1 MVQTAP
7 ATQGE
12 NGGMF
17 QKQDDIRINDPVDP
31 GGNNVTLKLPCFL
44 VILYSQVDGVTCM
57 QVGCGLRFILSDTAC
72 GQPPFHPA
80 FFVG

>member
-17 QKQDDIRINDPVDP
+17 QKQDDIRVNDPLDP
-31 GGNNVTLKLPCFL
+31 GRNNVRLKLPGCF
-44 VILYSQVDGVTCM
+44 VIYAAEINGVTEFGITRC
-57 QVGCGLRFILSDTAC
+57 VLRVAGCGLISHGA
-72 GQPPFHPA
+72 
-80 FFVG
+80 

>member
-17 QKQDDIRINDPVDP
+17 QKQDDIRINDSVDP

-44 VILYSQVDGVTCM
+44 VVLYSQVDSVAWFGLRVA
-57 QVGCGLRFILSDTAC
+57 GCGLWVAGC
-72 GQPPFHPA
+72 A
-80 FFVG
+80 AK